1 MYLKRLFMK
10 QIILFGLLAGLLS
23 VNSPLRAQLAP
34 RDSDAHKGSRLE
46 LGRTGGGRKPTAA
59 GLPNQRFSLMKKPA
73 APSLDRSISVSKNA
87 PINEYYRSL
96 LVGRAGAKTPSRSS
110 AGSESASAAEAK
122 IAAEAEG
129 RDDNLMFAN
138 EHIVVSN
145 IYPNP
150 ANDYA
155 EISYQYTGSANE
167 AKLVL
172 INVLGSPI
180 GEYELAKN
188 DRKLRIATSDLMTGY
203 YFYQLSVDGKK
214 VATKKLLVRHQ

>member
-1 MYLKRLFMK
+1 MK

-34 RDSDAHKGSRLE
+34 RDSDARKGSRLE
-46 LGRTGGGRKPTAA
+46 LGRAGNARKSTATN
-59 GLPNQRFSLMKKPA
+59 LPSNRFSLMKKPA
-73 APSLDRSISVSKNA
+73 ATSLDRPISVSKNA

-96 LVGRAGAKTPSRSS
+96 LVARPGAKANTRSS
-110 AGSESASAAEAK
+110 AGSEATNPAEAK
-122 IAAEAEG
+122 LAAEAEG

-138 EHIVVSN
+138 EHIAVSN

-188 DRKLRIATSDLMTGY
+188 DRKLRIATSDMMTGY